1 MVAVEVAVAE
11 TVSETDGI
19 AVEEAETAAGKA
31 TVAADVPAVAMTSRS
46 VNSTMTLLVA
56 GRNVS
61 NIQLI
66 HNLSKKRGSFITD
79 HASFIVYLQPE
90 NHSQSQIQR

>member
-11 TVSETDGI
+11 TVSETDEI
-19 AVEEAETAAGKA
+19 AVEEAETAAGKVTVE

-90 NHSQSQIQR
+90 NHS